1 MLFVS
6 HDLKEAAG
14 GPKASEYTLA
24 PGATKL
30 PCLLE
35 TKIISDVE
43 GHFTCR
49 VTTNVYD
56 TATGRH
62 LLVPQ
67 GSTVLGNDQA
77 NTLVYGSNRMD
88 TVSLT
93 LALPDGR
100 TVDLGRAPVTDSQG
114 VAGLTGDVNNHYVK
128 LFGAVLIGGALK
140 GGMSAFQIA
149 AAESAGAGQVTA
161 GVTALGNQATT
172 RAVQPYINIRPTI
185 TVEAGALCT
194 VLLLKPLHLPAMW
207 QGTTT
212 HRNTEVGMTK
222 AERLAAKIQRDKDTL
237 EKQRQVLAESEATLR
252 AEIRH
257 SEAALRDEE
266 RKATDKRRY
275 QVGALAEE
283 AGLFAMS
290 NTELAEVFA
299 ALGALRA
306 GERPGAVLEA
316 LVGYPERFSE
326 GSENGTGHDPVLETG
341 REKDAEK
348 SLAR

>member
-1 MLFVS
+1 MLHIS
-6 HDLKEAAG
+6 HALKETTD

-30 PCLLE
+30 PCILE
-35 TKIISDVE
+35 TTIISDVE

-56 TATGRH
+56 TATGQH

-100 TVDLGRAPVTDSQG
+100 TVDLGKAPVTDQPGRDRVDGRREQPLPQTVWRGPHRRRAEGRHECVSHCRRRVRRGRAGDGRGDRARQPGHHPRGATLHQHSPDDHGGGGRPVYRPPSQAPASAG
-114 VAGLTGDVNNHYVK
+114 DVAGHD
-128 LFGAVLIGGALK
+128 
-140 GGMSAFQIA
+140 
-149 AAESAGAGQVTA
+149 
-161 GVTALGNQATT
+161 
-172 RAVQPYINIRPTI
+172 
-185 TVEAGALCT
+185 
-194 VLLLKPLHLPAMW
+194 
-207 QGTTT
+207 T

-222 AERLAAKIQRDKDTL
+222 AERLAAKIQRDRETL
-237 EKQRQVLAESEATLR
+237 EKQRQVLADSEATLR

-257 SEAALRDEE
+257 SEAALREEE

-283 AGLFAMS
+283 AGLFA
-290 NTELAEVFA
+290 
-299 ALGALRA
+299 
-306 GERPGAVLEA
+306 
-316 LVGYPERFSE
+316 
-326 GSENGTGHDPVLETG
+326 
-341 REKDAEK
+341 
-348 SLAR
+348 

>member
-1 MLFVS
+1 
-6 HDLKEAAG
+6 
-14 GPKASEYTLA
+14 
-24 PGATKL
+24 
-30 PCLLE
+30 
-35 TKIISDVE
+35 
-43 GHFTCR
+43 
-49 VTTNVYD
+49 
-56 TATGRH
+56 
-62 LLVPQ
+62 
-67 GSTVLGNDQA
+67 
-77 NTLVYGSNRMD
+77 
-88 TVSLT
+88 
-93 LALPDGR
+93 
-100 TVDLGRAPVTDSQG
+100 
-114 VAGLTGDVNNHYVK
+114 
-128 LFGAVLIGGALK
+128 
-140 GGMSAFQIA
+140 MSAFHIA

-207 QGTTT
+207 QGTHA

-222 AERLAAKIQRDKDTL
+222 AERLAAKIQRDRDTL
-237 EKQRQVLAESEATLR
+237 EKQRQALADSEATLR

-299 ALGALRA
+299 ALGAL
-306 GERPGAVLEA
+306 PGR
-316 LVGYPERFSE
+316 GKTRGGP
-326 GSENGTGHDPVLETG
+326 
-341 REKDAEK
+341 
-348 SLAR
+348 

>member
-1 MLFVS
+1 MAYAPEPAAAAKAAGPTERETVLADQLTALQAGSHRRSGRPWRPSSGRPPHAPTPAPKAAPAAPAPAKAYGSMLHIS
-6 HDLKEAAG
+6 HALKEATD

-30 PCLLE
+30 PCILE
-35 TKIISDVE
+35 TTIISDVE

-194 VLLLKPLHLPAMW
+194 VLLIKPLHLPAMW
-207 QGTTT
+207 QGTTHT
-212 HRNTEVGMTK
+212 
-222 AERLAAKIQRDKDTL
+222 
-237 EKQRQVLAESEATLR
+237 AT
-252 AEIRH
+252 
-257 SEAALRDEE
+257 
-266 RKATDKRRY
+266 RR
-275 QVGALAEE
+275 
-283 AGLFAMS
+283 
-290 NTELAEVFA
+290 
-299 ALGALRA
+299 
-306 GERPGAVLEA
+306 
-316 LVGYPERFSE
+316 
-326 GSENGTGHDPVLETG
+326 
-341 REKDAEK
+341 
-348 SLAR
+348 